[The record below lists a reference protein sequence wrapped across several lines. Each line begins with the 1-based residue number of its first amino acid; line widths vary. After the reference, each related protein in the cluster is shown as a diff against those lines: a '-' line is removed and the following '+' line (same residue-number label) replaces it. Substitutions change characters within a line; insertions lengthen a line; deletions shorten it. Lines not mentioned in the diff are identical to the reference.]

1 MTTTATTKQ
10 QKLDD
15 LRHAREI
22 LEAHREEISN
32 GNALVLFSA
41 EYGKGLTDYFRV
53 TIAFT
58 RNDGQVTQSHLTWA
72 IAKALGYG
80 LRDRN
85 GYWFVTVSG
94 YGFSKTDQIARD
106 LATFYGIPNVRYE
119 RA

>member
-1 MTTTATTKQ
+1 MTNTITKQ

-15 LRHAREI
+15 FKHAREI
-22 LEAHREEISN
+22 LESHRAEIVS

-41 EYGKGLTDYFRV
+41 EFGKGLTDYFRV
-53 TIAFT
+53 TVAFT

-85 GYWFVTVSG
+85 GYWFIPVSG
-94 YGFSKTDQIARD
+94 YGFSKSDQIARD
-106 LATFYGIPNVRYE
+106 LAAFYGLSSVRYE